1 MKTMFSRVIRTLWYR
16 RRAVLWV
23 RRFHRRDTIPVDGSC
38 KYRTIAAPTKIQPP
52 TPSKEAVNRAGRFVA
67 GLLAELNAGNPDKV
81 AQIEDTSPE
90 RIDEAVKLL
99 DWWRGLHA
107 KPLTSV
113 SANLRHYVKPHGHI
127 LVTQRLKRLPTIV
140 DKLLREPHM
149 KLTQMA
155 DIGGCRALLPDQAA
169 VNDVAKR
176 LRKNWEV
183 TRTRDYAADPKA
195 SGYRAVH
202 LIVMRKGRLIEVQL
216 RTPEQDAWANQ
227 VEEDSRR
234 VGRNFKGGQGQSE
247 VHEYYVVV
255 SELLA
260 LREHGADADD
270 ELRQRLLRTYKAAQ
284 PFLTTGSGGR
294 Q

>member
-1 MKTMFSRVIRTLWYR
+1 MT
-16 RRAVLWV
+16 
-23 RRFHRRDTIPVDGSC
+23 
-38 KYRTIAAPTKIQPP
+38 QPP
-52 TPSKEAVNRAGRFVA
+52 QIQSPMPSKEAVNRAGRFVA
-67 GLLAELNAGNPDKV
+67 GLLADINAGNPEKV
-81 AQIEDTSPE
+81 AQVEDKSPE
-90 RIDEAVKLL
+90 LLENAVALL
-99 DWWRGLHA
+99 DWWRSLHA

-127 LVTQRLKRLPTIV
+127 LVTQRLKRLPTVV

-155 DIGGCRALLPDQAA
+155 DIGGCRALLPDQGA
-169 VNDVAKR
+169 VYDVAKR
-176 LRKNWEV
+176 LRRNWDV
-183 TRTRDYAADPKA
+183 QRTRDYAAEPKS

-202 LIVMRKGRLIEVQL
+202 LIVMRKVRLIEVQL

-234 VGRNFKGGQGQSE
+234 VGRNFKGGQGQTE
-247 VHEYYVVV
+247 VHEYYAVV

-260 LREHGADADD
+260 LREQGAEADD

-284 PFLTTGSGGR
+284 PFLTTGSGGK